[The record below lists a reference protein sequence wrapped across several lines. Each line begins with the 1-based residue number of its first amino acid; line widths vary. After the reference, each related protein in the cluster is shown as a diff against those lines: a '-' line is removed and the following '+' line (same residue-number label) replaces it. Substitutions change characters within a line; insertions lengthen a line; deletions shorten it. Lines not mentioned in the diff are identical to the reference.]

1 MRQGLA
7 GEVVRFALVGVANT
21 ITYYVTYLVLV
32 GVLPY
37 FAAHVVAFGVAMVG
51 SFLLNCR
58 FTYRTRPT
66 WRKFLLYPLTV
77 VANFVITT
85 VGVGV
90 LVELVEMDERIAPL
104 VAAVAAIPLTFLA
117 TRYVLLGRNAGAT
130 PVGAA
135 GVPPLP

>member
-32 GVLPY
+32 AVLPY
-37 FAAHVVAFGVAMVG
+37 LAAHVVAFAVAMVG

-66 WRKFLLYPLTV
+66 WRKLLLYPLTIA
-77 VANFVITT
+77 ANFVITT

-90 LVELVEMDERIAPL
+90 LVELLGMGERVAPL

-117 TRYVLLGRNAGAT
+117 TRSVLLGRQ
-130 PVGAA
+130 GAA
-135 GVPPLP
+135 PVGVPPLP

>member
-1 MRQGLA
+1 MRRGLA
-7 GEVVRFALVGVANT
+7 GEVVRFAVVGVANT

-32 GVLPY
+32 TALPY
-37 FAAHVVAFGVAMVG
+37 LAAHVIAFAVAMVG

-66 WRKFLLYPLTV
+66 WRKLLLYPLTV
-77 VANFVITT
+77 AANFVITT
-85 VGVGV
+85 VGVGL
-90 LVELVEMDERIAPL
+90 LVELVGMDERVAPL

-117 TRYVLLGRNAGAT
+117 TRSVLLGRPGGA
-130 PVGAA
+130 PA